1 MTIDSGSYNG
11 TKSPLLYI
19 IGQRLWSKFI
29 HNFNLCAVLSGSK
42 CGFAIIVPSCSFF
55 SGLGGNFF
63 FLFFGLFTGEFKT
76 FLEEDLFLLLVFFG
90 LFSLKLVLFFSLIF
104 IIFFSSLC
112 SSSSSS
118 FSSFWIPLSLSCL
131 SSSSSLMSSRISILS
146 LIIWNCKKRWSRV
159 HIVESNLYFF
169 AFHKMKQYSVGTG
182 INNNLVVS
190 PSS

>member
-1 MTIDSGSYNG
+1 MTSKSQVIKILHDNCFRLLHWF
-11 TKSPLLYI
+11 KSPLI
-19 IGQRLWSKFI
+19 IGQSHWFKFI
-29 HNFNLCAVLSGSK
+29 NKFNLCAVLSGSK

-76 FLEEDLFLLLVFFG
+76 FLDENLFLLLLVFFG

-118 FSSFWIPLSLSCL
+118 FSSF
-131 SSSSSLMSSRISILS
+131 
-146 LIIWNCKKRWSRV
+146 
-159 HIVESNLYFF
+159 
-169 AFHKMKQYSVGTG
+169 
-182 INNNLVVS
+182 
-190 PSS
+190 